1 MTSIGPALRRVKD
14 DAAALLQAEVVR
26 RACVAAGHV
35 WRVRELDPVMTV
47 SVMMMQVLHATS
59 CRGALR
65 AARLNVSATAYCKAK
80 RRFPIDV
87 VHLLIL
93 ELAQRLPAMPHGSS
107 AVGRW

>member
-1 MTSIGPALRRVKD
+1 
-14 DAAALLQAEVVR
+14 
-26 RACVAAGHV
+26 
-35 WRVRELDPVMTV
+35 PVMTV

-107 AVGRW
+107 AVGRWCGHRTVMVDGSSSSMPDAPALQAAFGQPASMKEGCGFPVMH